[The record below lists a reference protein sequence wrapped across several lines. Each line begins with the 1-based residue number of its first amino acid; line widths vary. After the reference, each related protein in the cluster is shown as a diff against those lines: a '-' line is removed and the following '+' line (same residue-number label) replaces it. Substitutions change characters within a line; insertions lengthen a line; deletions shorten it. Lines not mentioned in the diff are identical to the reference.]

1 MATSAYR
8 LQRNV
13 VLGGETY
20 EIRTDYSVI
29 MDIIEALR
37 DQALNEQERA
47 EAVLTMFYT
56 EPETIPEE
64 YLDDAVE
71 SCFAFLRGGRDTSKK
86 NDPVLVD
93 WKKDFPLIVAPVN
106 RVLGYD
112 IRDVDYDEETNA
124 GGVHWHTVL
133 SAYMEIGDCFFAQIV
148 GIRSKKARGKPLDK
162 QDREFYKKNQ
172 ELIDMDTDTV
182 YTEADE
188 NILKEW
194 T

>member
-1 MATSAYR
+1 MTSYR
-8 LQRNV
+8 LQRSV
-13 VLGGETY
+13 TLGDRDY
-20 EIRTDYSVI
+20 EIRTDYSVV
-29 MDIIEALR
+29 MDIFEALR
-37 DQALNEQERA
+37 DPELTEQERA
-47 EAVLTMFYT
+47 EAVLTMFYM

-64 YLDDAVE
+64 YLNDAVE

-112 IRDVDYDEETNA
+112 IRNVDYDEETNA

-148 GIRSKKARGKPLDK
+148 GIRSKKARNKPLDK
-162 QDREFYKKNQ
+162 QDREFYRKNR
-172 ELIDMDTDTV
+172 ELIDMETV
-182 YTEADE
+182 YTEAEQD
-188 NILKEW
+188 IMKEW